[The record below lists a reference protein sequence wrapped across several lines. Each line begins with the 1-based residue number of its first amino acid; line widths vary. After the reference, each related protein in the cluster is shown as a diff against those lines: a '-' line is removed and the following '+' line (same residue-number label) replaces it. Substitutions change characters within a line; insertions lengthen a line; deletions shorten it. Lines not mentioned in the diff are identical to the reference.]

1 MIRALFKADT
11 GIYSIIFSLVITSDK
26 LTLSEV
32 NTTPY
37 YTMRLFVFQYISV
50 LLFYAYK
57 NLLHS
62 PTIFATL
69 DELQ

>member
-11 GIYSIIFSLVITSDK
+11 GNILILLQIFTSDK

-32 NTTPY
+32 IATPY